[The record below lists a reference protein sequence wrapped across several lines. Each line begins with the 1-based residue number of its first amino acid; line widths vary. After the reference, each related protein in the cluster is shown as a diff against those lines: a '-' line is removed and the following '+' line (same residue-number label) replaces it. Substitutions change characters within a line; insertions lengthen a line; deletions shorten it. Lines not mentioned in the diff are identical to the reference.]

1 MRLRVAVPYRVV
13 LDEEVDAVSAEGLHG
28 SFTMLPRHIDYLV
41 MLRPGILTSRTEGEE
56 KYLAIDGGTLVKVGD
71 QVRVSTWEAVAGD
84 RLEQLEQTVRVSF
97 RDLDQQERQSRAALA
112 RIESR
117 VMRDL
122 FDFEEES

>member
-28 SFTMLPRHIDYLV
+28 SFTMLPRHLDYLV
-41 MLRPGILTSRTEGEE
+41 MLRPGILTSRADGKE

-71 QVRVSTWEAVAGD
+71 QVRVSTWEAVPGE
-84 RLEQLEQTVRVSF
+84 RLEQLEQTVRESF
-97 RDLDQQERQSRAALA
+97 RELDHQERQSRAALA

-122 FDFEEES
+122 FDFEEET

>member
-13 LDEEVDAVSAEGLHG
+13 LDEEVDAVSADGLHG
-28 SFTMLPRHIDYLV
+28 NFTMLPRHLDYLV
-41 MLRPGILTSRTEGEE
+41 MLRPGILTSRTDGVE

-84 RLEQLEQTVRVSF
+84 RLERLEQTVRESF
-97 RDLDQQERQSRAALA
+97 WDLDQQERQSRAALA

>member
-1 MRLRVAVPYRVV
+1 MRLRVAVPHRVV

-28 SFTMLPRHIDYLV
+28 SFTMLPRHLDYLV
-41 MLRPGILTSRTEGEE
+41 MLRPGILTSRSDGEE

-71 QVRVSTWEAVAGD
+71 QVRVSTWEAVPGD
-84 RLEQLEQTVRVSF
+84 RLDQLEQTVRDSF
-97 RDLDQQERQSRAALA
+97 RELDQRERQSRAALA

-122 FDFEEES
+122 FDFEEEP